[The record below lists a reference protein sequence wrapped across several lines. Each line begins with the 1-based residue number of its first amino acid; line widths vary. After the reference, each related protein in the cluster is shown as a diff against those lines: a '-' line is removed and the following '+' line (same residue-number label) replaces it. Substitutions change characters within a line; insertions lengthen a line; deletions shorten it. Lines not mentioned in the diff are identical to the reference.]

1 MIQQIRNDKNDPY
14 ICHVLLMESVA
25 GPSWYWYG
33 CVMHISCLHLVVCT
47 AAGSRGWFHILWLIW
62 GGMAERTACMWYVR
76 SKSIRRWWW
85 YADLY
90 TGICHIIIIHIIL
103 TCWQAAT
110 SSISREQQPLS
121 MIEHHE
127 WRNWRDGWY
136 SCLLQFQILTL
147 VWLDAMSRLG
157 FILAT
162 VLVLTVSSKFSTAF
176 LPPRPTASLFLSSTC
191 LASGLGDKHGNVDPS
206 KDHPNGNNTT
216 TWDFKISPGNMVSV
230 KRKKGSKFKKEVA
243 SRQ

>member
-1 MIQQIRNDKNDPY
+1 MRIY
-14 ICHVLLMESVA
+14 I
-25 GPSWYWYG
+25 P
-33 CVMHISCLHLVVCT
+33 
-47 AAGSRGWFHILWLIW
+47 
-62 GGMAERTACMWYVR
+62 
-76 SKSIRRWWW
+76 
-85 YADLY
+85 

-127 WRNWRDGWY
+127 WRNWRDGRY
-136 SCLLQFQILTL
+136 SCILQFQILLL
-147 VWLDAMSRLG
+147 VWLDVMSRLG

-162 VLVLTVSSKFSTAF
+162 VLVLIVSSKFSTAF

-216 TWDFKISPGNMVSV
+216 TRDFKISPGDMVSV
-230 KRKKGSKFKKEVA
+230 KRKKGSKFKEEIADNRDNLPFVVKLTTPDPYLCILFSFCLQKDQH
-243 SRQ
+243 SRPTRKHPN